1 LIYLATG
8 VLIVVAALI
17 ALAQFNLWALRP
29 VVYDNLAVQDLAGY
43 IRSWGPWLA
52 DRARI
57 VVRHART
64 DAETELRKHRFA
76 TQPDKI
82 VFRARN
88 IDATRKYFLTIQRAL
103 DNEHVSYQLE
113 VTPKRRQ
120 PRAIAV
126 ALVAE
131 DIHTPAAAV
140 KLIERA
146 FGALGALEPVFSVHV
161 EGQIRSAPDTP
172 GVPLIP
178 WRQDHAGGYR
188 LGETIGRAVKRILG

>member
-1 LIYLATG
+1 LIYFAIG
-8 VLIVVAALI
+8 VLVVVAVLI
-17 ALAQFNLWALRP
+17 ALAQFNLWAVRP
-29 VVYDNLAVQDLAGY
+29 VVYENLAVQDLAGY
-43 IRSWGPWLA
+43 VRSWGPWLA

-64 DAETELRKHRFA
+64 DAEVELRRQRFS

-82 VFRARN
+82 VFRVRH
-88 IDATRKYFLTIQRAL
+88 IDATKKHFPTIQRAL
-103 DNEHVSYQLE
+103 ENAPVSYELE
-113 VTPKRRQ
+113 LTPKRRE

-126 ALVAE
+126 ALAAE

-146 FGALGALEPVFSVHV
+146 FGAIGALEPGFRVQV
-161 EGQIRSAPDTP
+161 EGQMRKAPDGP
-172 GVPLIP
+172 VVPLIP